1 MTNILVTGGA
11 GFIGA
16 NLCESLLSAGASVT
30 CLDNFSSARRDNV
43 AHLER
48 HPKFRLMNGDVRA
61 AIRVDAD
68 AIYNLACPASP
79 PRYQADPVFTI
90 ETCVLGAI
98 NVLELARRTGARV
111 FQASTSEVYGEPL
124 CSPQPETYR
133 GNVNS
138 WGIRACYDEGKR
150 CAEALFHDYRQ
161 QYGVDVRVA
170 RIFNSYGP
178 HMDPTDGRIIP
189 NFITQALRGNPLT
202 IYGDGTQTRSLC
214 FVDDLLAGIAA
225 LMAAPAMAGPVNL
238 GNPHAL
244 TVLEIAEAVS
254 EAVGR
259 PASIRFEP
267 LPADDPS
274 QRRPD
279 IGLARSALGWE
290 PRVTLAEGLRQ
301 TVAYFAGLLG
311 TGGHAGLRLA
321 EAAE

>member
-16 NLCESLLSAGASVT
+16 NLCERLLSAGETVT
-30 CLDNFSSARRDNV
+30 CLDNFTSARRDNV

-48 HPKFRLMNGDVRA
+48 HSKFRLINGDVRS

-68 AIYNLACPASP
+68 AIYHLACPASP
-79 PRYQADPVFTI
+79 PRYQADPIFTI

-138 WGIRACYDEGKR
+138 WGPRACYDEGKR

-170 RIFNSYGP
+170 RIFNTYGP
-178 HMDPTDGRIIP
+178 YMDPTDGRIIP

-225 LMAAPAMAGPVNL
+225 LMAGPAMPGPVNL
-238 GNPHAL
+238 GNPHEL

-254 EAVGR
+254 EIVGS

-274 QRRPD
+274 RRCPD
-279 IGLARSALGWE
+279 IGLARSTLGWE
-290 PRVTLAEGLRQ
+290 PRVTLAQGLRQ
-301 TVAYFAGLLG
+301 TVAYFAGLLRADD
-311 TGGHAGLRLA
+311 HPGLRLA